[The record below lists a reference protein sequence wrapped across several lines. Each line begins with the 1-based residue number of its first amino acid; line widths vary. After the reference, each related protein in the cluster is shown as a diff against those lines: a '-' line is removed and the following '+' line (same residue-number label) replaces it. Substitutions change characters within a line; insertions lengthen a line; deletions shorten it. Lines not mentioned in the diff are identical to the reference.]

1 MSANAATTESLR
13 KAVAEVLSEGKVDV
27 VIGYARENGMP
38 LASPVFIRKAQ
49 DAERLVFDDL
59 CFGNLAVYL
68 PRSEL
73 RGMGR
78 MGVVVKG
85 CDLKAVNV
93 LLRENVI
100 QREDV
105 LLIGVHCSGV
115 GEPQSQKCS
124 VCDSHSP
131 QGCDIVVGDSQEA
144 PQPDATLKYSDAAAI
159 DEMSLEQRWEFWQG
173 QLSKCIRCY
182 ACRQVCPLCYCKR
195 CIIEKSTPQWVET
208 SPHLRGNLAWHVAR
222 AFHLDLPL
230 VSAYAICGMV
240 AIGIILP
247 AGPGL
252 VGNFHEFGK
261 FGLQISLSAAVIA
274 GPGMAFI
281 VAVHGLQAV
290 RGLLPARRADRGCFP
305 CAAPAGMGTAA
316 GARRPAERAVV
327 GVLEQ

>member
-222 AFHLDLPL
+222 AFHLAGRCVGCGECRRVCPAGLPL
-230 VSAYAICGMV
+230 GAINQKMAKLVEEWFDFRSGLSPEEK
-240 AIGIILP
+240 APFTTFSLDDSEEGIL
-247 AGPGL
+247 
-252 VGNFHEFGK
+252 
-261 FGLQISLSAAVIA
+261 
-274 GPGMAFI
+274 
-281 VAVHGLQAV
+281 
-290 RGLLPARRADRGCFP
+290 
-305 CAAPAGMGTAA
+305 
-316 GARRPAERAVV
+316 
-327 GVLEQ
+327 